1 LSHIRKEAIKR
12 IINKLPVQKDF
23 YIEVNS
29 QQRNHDEERICGDV
43 FLYKYINEEDRVIA
57 VLSDGMGHGV
67 KANIL
72 ATLTAT
78 MALNFTREHKE
89 VDRIA
94 EIIMNTLPV
103 CSERKISYS
112 TFTIVDIESSGKANI
127 LEYDNPST
135 IILRSNQEFDP
146 TWKKVVLDKGKNSGK
161 VLRTCT
167 FKPGKED
174 RIIFCSDGVSQ
185 SGMGSESFPFG
196 WERDNIASYAASLV
210 TGESSISAVSLAGKI
225 VTMAHKNDA
234 YKAKDDISC
243 AVIYFRE
250 PRKLLICTGPPYE
263 KEKDRELGVKVKNC
277 TGKVILC
284 GGTTADIVAR
294 ELDRTIVDELI
305 FEDPE
310 LPPESFLEGIDL
322 VTEGILTLQKVNE
335 ILKTYNNSVRLGKG
349 PADKIVRLIMESDE
363 IHFIIGTRIN
373 IAHQDPTLPVDLEI
387 RRTVVKRIARLLED
401 KWLKK
406 VTFEYI

>member
-1 LSHIRKEAIKR
+1 MSR
-12 IINKLPVQKDF
+12 DF

-29 QQRNHDEERICGDV
+29 QQRNHDGERICGDV
-43 FLYKYINEEDRVIA
+43 FLYRYIKEEDRVIA

-112 TFTIVDIESSGKANI
+112 TFTIIDIESSGRANI

-135 IILRSNQEFDP
+135 IILRGTEIFDP
-146 TWKKVVLDKGKNSGK
+146 SWKTVTLDKGKNAGK
-161 VLRTCT
+161 VLKTCS
-167 FKPGKED
+167 FMPAKED
-174 RIIFCSDGVSQ
+174 RIIFCSDGVAQ

-196 WERDNIASYAASLV
+196 WGRDEIASYASSLV
-210 TGESSISAVSLAGKI
+210 QSEASISAAMLSGKI
-225 VTMAHKNDA
+225 VTMAHKNDS

-243 AVIYFRE
+243 STIYFRD

-263 KEKDRELGVKVKNC
+263 KEKDRELAGKVKDYK
-277 TGKVILC
+277 GKVILS

-294 ELDRTIVDELI
+294 ELNKAIIDELI

-310 LPPESFLEGIDL
+310 LPPESFIDGIDL

-335 ILKTYNNSVRLGKG
+335 ILKSYNNSVKLGKG
-349 PADKIVRLIMESDE
+349 PADKIVKLIMESDE

-373 IAHQDPTLPVDLEI
+373 VAHQDPTLPVDLEI
-387 RRTVVKRIARLLED
+387 RRTVVKRIARLLEE

-406 VTFEYI
+406 VSFEYI

>member
-1 LSHIRKEAIKR
+1 M
-12 IINKLPVQKDF
+12 QKDF
-23 YIEVNS
+23 FIEVNS

-43 FLYKYINEEDRVIA
+43 FLYRYIKEEDRVIA

-103 CSERKISYS
+103 CSDRKISYS
-112 TFTIVDIESSGKANI
+112 TFTIIDIESSGRATI

-135 IILRSNQEFDP
+135 IILKGNTIFDP
-146 TWKKVVLDKGKNSGK
+146 QWKKVTLDKGRNSGK
-161 VLRTCT
+161 ILRTCT
-167 FKPGKED
+167 FIPAKED

-196 WERDNIASYAASLV
+196 WERDNVASYAASLV
-210 TGESSISAVSLAGKI
+210 SGEPSISAITLAGKI

-243 AVIYFRE
+243 AIIYFRE
-250 PRKLLICTGPPYE
+250 PRKLLLCTGPPYE
-263 KEKDRELGVKVKNC
+263 KEKDKDLAARVIGFN
-277 TGKVILC
+277 GKVILC

-294 ELDRTIVDELI
+294 ELNRTIVDELV

-349 PADKIVRLIMESDE
+349 PADKIVRMVMESDE

-373 IAHQDPTLPVDLEI
+373 IAHQDPTLPVELEI
-387 RRTVVKRIARLLED
+387 RRTVVKRIARLLEE

>member
-1 LSHIRKEAIKR
+1 MR
-12 IINKLPVQKDF
+12 NDF

-29 QQRNHDEERICGDV
+29 QQKNYDGERICGDV
-43 FLYKYINEEDRVIA
+43 FLYRYIKEEERVIA

-72 ATLTAT
+72 ATLTST

-112 TFTIVDIESSGKANI
+112 TFTIIDIESSGRVNI

-135 IILRSNQEFDP
+135 IVLRGNQIFDP
-146 TWKKVVLDKGKNSGK
+146 SWSKVILKKGKNSGK
-161 VLRTCT
+161 VLNSCT
-167 FKPGKED
+167 FIPAKED

-185 SGMGSESFPFG
+185 SGMGSEAFPFG
-196 WERDNIASYAASLV
+196 WERDNIAGYAARLV
-210 TGESSISAVSLAGKI
+210 TSEASISAIMLAGKI
-225 VTMAHKNDA
+225 VTMAHKNDN
-234 YKAKDDISC
+234 YKARDDISC
-243 AVIYFRE
+243 ATIYFRD

-263 KEKDRELGVKVKNC
+263 KEKDKELADKVEGYS
-277 TGKVILC
+277 GKVILC

-294 ELDRTIVDELI
+294 ELNRTIVDELI

-349 PADKIVRLIMESDE
+349 PADKIVRFVMESDE

-373 IAHQDPTLPVDLEI
+373 IAHQDPNLPVDLEI
-387 RRTVVKRIARLLED
+387 RRTVVKRIARLLEE
-401 KWLKK
+401 KWLKN
-406 VTFEYI
+406 VSFEYI

>member
-1 LSHIRKEAIKR
+1 MTR
-12 IINKLPVQKDF
+12 DF

-29 QQRNHDEERICGDV
+29 QQRNHDGERICGDV
-43 FLYKYINEEDRVIA
+43 FLYRYIKEEDRVIA
-57 VLSDGMGHGV
+57 VLSDGMGSGV

-78 MALNFTREHKE
+78 MAINFTREHKE

-112 TFTIVDIESSGKANI
+112 TFTIIDIETTGRTNI

-135 IILRSNQEFDP
+135 IVLRGNQIFDP
-146 TWKKVVLDKGKNSGK
+146 AWKKVTLDKGKNTGK
-161 VLRTCT
+161 ILNTCS
-167 FKPGKED
+167 FIPEKED
-174 RIIFCSDGVSQ
+174 RIIFCSDGVAQ
-185 SGMGSESFPFG
+185 SGMGSEAFPFG
-196 WERDNIASYAASLV
+196 WGRDEVAAYATSLV
-210 TGESSISAVSLAGKI
+210 SSEAAISAIMLSGKI
-225 VTMAHKNDA
+225 VTMAHKNDS

-243 AVIYFRE
+243 ATIYFRE

-263 KEKDRELGVKVKNC
+263 KDKDGVLAAKINEY

-294 ELDRTIVDELI
+294 ELNKTIIDELV

-310 LPPESFLEGIDL
+310 LPPESFIEGIDL

-335 ILKTYNNSVRLGKG
+335 ILKTYNNSIKLGKG
-349 PADKIVRLIMESDE
+349 PADKIVKLVMESDE

-373 IAHQDPTLPVDLEI
+373 IAHQDPNLPVDLEI
-387 RRTVVKRIARLLED
+387 RRTVVKRIVRLLEE

-406 VTFEYI
+406 VSFEYI

>member
-1 LSHIRKEAIKR
+1 VDR
-12 IINKLPVQKDF
+12 DF
-23 YIEVNS
+23 FIEVNS
-29 QQRNHDEERICGDV
+29 QQRNHDGERICGDV
-43 FLYKYINEEDRVIA
+43 FLYRYIKEEDRVIA

-112 TFTIVDIESSGKANI
+112 TFTIVDIESSGKTNI
-127 LEYDNPST
+127 LEYDNPAT
-135 IILRSNQEFDP
+135 IILRGTDIFDP
-146 TWKKVVLDKGKNSGK
+146 SWKTVTLDKGKNSGK
-161 VLRTCT
+161 ILKTCT
-167 FKPGKED
+167 FTPSKED
-174 RIIFCSDGVSQ
+174 RIIFCSDGVAQ
-185 SGMGSESFPFG
+185 SGMGSEVYPFG
-196 WERDNIASYAASLV
+196 WGRDEIANYASSLIKSEASM
-210 TGESSISAVSLAGKI
+210 SAITLSGKI
-225 VTMAHKNDA
+225 VTMAHKNDS

-243 AVIYFRE
+243 ATIYFRE

-263 KEKDRELGVKVKNC
+263 KEKDRDLAIKVRDYN
-277 TGKVILC
+277 GKVILS

-294 ELDRTIVDELI
+294 ELNKTIIDELI

-310 LPPESFLEGIDL
+310 LPPESFIEGIDL

-373 IAHQDPTLPVDLEI
+373 IAHQDPNLPVDLEI
-387 RRTVVKRIARLLED
+387 RRTVVKRIARLLEE

-406 VTFEYI
+406 VSFEYI

>member
-1 LSHIRKEAIKR
+1 VSR
-12 IINKLPVQKDF
+12 DF

-29 QQRNHDEERICGDV
+29 QQRNHDGERISGDV
-43 FLYKYINEEDRVIA
+43 FLNKYIREEERVIA

-112 TFTIVDIESSGKANI
+112 TFTIVDIESNGKANI

-135 IILRSNQEFDP
+135 IVLRGNRELAIE
-146 TWKKVVLDKGKNSGK
+146 WKKVILDKGRNAGK
-161 VLRTCT
+161 VLRACS
-167 FKPGKED
+167 FMPEKED

-185 SGMGSESFPFG
+185 SGMGSEQYPFG
-196 WERDNIASYAASLV
+196 WERDSIATYASSLV
-210 TGESSISAVSLAGKI
+210 ASESSISAVTLAGKV
-225 VTMAHKNDA
+225 VTMAHKNDG

-250 PRKLLICTGPPYE
+250 PRKLMICTGPPYE
-263 KEKDRELGVKVKNC
+263 KDKDKDLASKITGF

-294 ELDRTIVDELI
+294 ELNRKIVDELI

-335 ILKTYNNSVRLGKG
+335 ILKTYNNSVKLGKG
-349 PADKIVRLIMESDE
+349 PADKIVRMLMDSDA

-373 IAHQDPTLPVDLEI
+373 IAHQDPNLPVELEI
-387 RRTVVKRIARLLED
+387 RRTVVKRIARLLEE
-401 KWLKK
+401 KWLKE

>member
-1 LSHIRKEAIKR
+1 MNR
-12 IINKLPVQKDF
+12 NF

-29 QQRNHDEERICGDV
+29 QQRNHDGERICGDV
-43 FLYKYINEEDRVIA
+43 FLNRYIKEEDRVIA
-57 VLSDGMGHGV
+57 VLSDGMGSGV

-78 MALNFTREHKE
+78 MALNFTKEHKE

-103 CSERKISYS
+103 CSERQISYS
-112 TFTIVDIESSGKANI
+112 TFTIIDIESSGRVTI

-135 IILRSNQEFDP
+135 VVLRGNQIFDP
-146 TWKKVVLDKGKNSGK
+146 LWKKVVLEKGKNSGK
-161 VLRTCT
+161 VLKTCT
-167 FKPGKED
+167 FMPEKED

-185 SGMGSESFPFG
+185 SGMGSDAYPFG
-196 WERDNIASYAASLV
+196 WERDNIALYASSLV
-210 TGESSISAVSLAGKI
+210 SNEASISASMLAGKI
-225 VTMAHKNDA
+225 VTMAHKNDN

-243 AVIYFRE
+243 ATIYFRE

-263 KEKDRELGVKVKNC
+263 KEKDKTLSSKVNSYN
-277 TGKVILC
+277 GKVILC

-294 ELDRTIVDELI
+294 ESGKTIVDELI

-310 LPPESFLEGIDL
+310 LPPESFLEGVDL

-335 ILKTYNNSVRLGKG
+335 ILKTFNNSVKLGKG
-349 PADKIVRLIMESDE
+349 PADKIVRFIMESDE

-373 IAHQDPTLPVDLEI
+373 IAHQDPNLPIDLEI
-387 RRTVVKRIARLLED
+387 RRTVVKRIARLLEE
-401 KWLKK
+401 KWLKN